1 MFYVLF
7 HVFILNSK
15 ELMQNNYYICSH
27 GSKQANLNN
36 TELYLN
42 RLLRFRLSGPL
53 WQYLLTTWHQ
63 FLKWDAA
70 KVVGFF
76 QILEH

>member
-15 ELMQNNYYICSH
+15 ELMQNNYYIYSH
-27 GSKQANLNN
+27 GSKQANLHN

-42 RLLRFRLSGPL
+42 RF
-53 WQYLLTTWHQ
+53 
-63 FLKWDAA
+63 
-70 KVVGFF
+70 
-76 QILEH
+76 